1 MDRKI
6 RSFFEAD
13 SFDAA
18 AQNFRKKCTMV
29 ARSLDIADA
38 IAICLL
44 GEEIPE
50 AILEDPDGERVDEA
64 QTEML
69 RKLLGE
75 EALEACLAKVRVL
88 FSMAREFKAKTFCAL
103 IQQMYK
109 NDEMTV
115 IRCDHFFK
123 SNSPSLDQT
132 CLLVNYMI
140 QLQAR
145 DKTLPDYTPRT
156 IKFAVFRQNM
166 SQVLRRNNIDQPL
179 SVSACCYYF
188 SHFTPP
194 QDLIDQL
201 CRVHHDVTQKQL
213 QISAIQ
219 LLSAIA
225 PADILESIQSMNA
238 DPMEPVSTNQI
249 STKHSI
255 DLISLKRIEMKE
267 VVAEPEP
274 PRNSVYK
281 KSDIIKQ
288 LTEKIEKMEEM
299 QCFKFEHNILFP
311 ILLGINSETTE
322 RDYFISEDKE
332 FLRELNTF
340 LGLFELTVP
349 IRSYSQVSRHLYLL
363 TLKIQH
369 YKYSLLEINKYL
381 EAPWVQSNPCI
392 FSFYRYIEWKKEQ

>member
-6 RSFFEAD
+6 RTFFEAD
-13 SFDAA
+13 TFDSA
-18 AQNFRKKCTMV
+18 AQTFRKKCTMV
-29 ARSLDIADA
+29 ARSLDISDA

-50 AILEDPDGERVDEA
+50 AILEDPDGERVNET

-75 EALEACLAKVRVL
+75 EALDACLAKLRVL
-88 FSMAREFKAKTFCAL
+88 FSMAREFRAKTFCAL

-123 SNSPSLDQT
+123 SNEPNLDQT

-166 SQVLRRNNIDQPL
+166 VQILRKNNIDQPL

-194 QDLIDQL
+194 RDLIDQL

-219 LLSAIA
+219 LLSAVA
-225 PADILESIQSMNA
+225 PADILESIQSMHS
-238 DPMEPVSTNQI
+238 DTMEPVSTN
-249 STKHSI
+249 
-255 DLISLKRIEMKE
+255 
-267 VVAEPEP
+267 
-274 PRNSVYK
+274 
-281 KSDIIKQ
+281 
-288 LTEKIEKMEEM
+288 
-299 QCFKFEHNILFP
+299 
-311 ILLGINSETTE
+311 
-322 RDYFISEDKE
+322 
-332 FLRELNTF
+332 
-340 LGLFELTVP
+340 
-349 IRSYSQVSRHLYLL
+349 
-363 TLKIQH
+363 
-369 YKYSLLEINKYL
+369 
-381 EAPWVQSNPCI
+381 
-392 FSFYRYIEWKKEQ
+392 